1 MESFCDAK
9 NLDMDK
15 LRVSCYAGY
24 RGEETPQLFSLG
36 RKKITVCKVIDRWMA
51 PEHRY
56 FKLLGS
62 DNGIYI
68 LRHDAE
74 ADCWQLTLYNRD
86 GSTGPE

>member
-9 NLDMDK
+9 NLGMDK

-24 RGEETPQLFSLG
+24 RGEETPQSFFLG
-36 RKKITVCKVIDRWMA
+36 RKKITVRKVIDRWMA
-51 PEHRY
+51 PDHRY

-62 DNGIYI
+62 DNCTYI

-74 ADCWQLTLYNRD
+74 ADCWQLSMYDRGGLTAI
-86 GSTGPE
+86 E